1 MGSIASFHYGNWR
14 AKSMPN
20 LSCNDT
26 IICNETIIMVAEWEV
41 KLMFLLC
48 GVEIW
53 TNAIFQTLDSTII
66 AAQQ

>member
-1 MGSIASFHYGNWR
+1 
-14 AKSMPN
+14 MPN
-20 LSCNDT
+20 LSCNDAII

-41 KLMFLLC
+41 RLMFQLC

-53 TNAIFQTLDSTII
+53 TNAIFQTLDSAII

>member
-1 MGSIASFHYGNWR
+1 
-14 AKSMPN
+14 MPN
-20 LSCNDT
+20 LSCNDAII

-41 KLMFLLC
+41 RLMFQLC

-53 TNAIFQTLDSTII
+53 TNAIFRTLDDTII